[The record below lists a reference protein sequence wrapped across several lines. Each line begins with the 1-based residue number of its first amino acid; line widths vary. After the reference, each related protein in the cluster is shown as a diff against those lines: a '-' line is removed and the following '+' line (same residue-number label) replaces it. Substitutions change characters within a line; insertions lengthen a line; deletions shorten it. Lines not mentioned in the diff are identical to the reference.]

1 MKNLILQIL
10 QWSLLALGLGTL
22 PALLFGPTSSCRL
35 IALNTLGGIVL
46 AFLAVYSLAQAKTL
60 YLDVALVYDIFGFLG
75 ILAITRLS
83 RYGKR
88 DS

>member
-1 MKNLILQIL
+1 M
-10 QWSLLALGLGTL
+10 GLGTL
-22 PALLFGPTSSCRL
+22 PALLLGPTSSCRL

-46 AFLAVYSLAQAKTL
+46 AFLAVYSLAQTKTL

-83 RYGKR
+83 RHGKR
-88 DS
+88 DT

>member
-1 MKNLILQIL
+1 MKTIILQIL
-10 QWSLLALGLGTL
+10 QWSLILLGLGTL
-22 PALLFGPTSSCRL
+22 PALLLGPTSSDRL

-46 AFLAVYSLAQAKTL
+46 AFLVVFGLSKASTL

-83 RYGKR
+83 RYGGKKI
-88 DS
+88 

>member
-1 MKNLILQIL
+1 M
-10 QWSLLALGLGTL
+10 LGLGTL
-22 PALLFGPTSSCRL
+22 PALLLGPTSSCRL

-46 AFLAVYSLAQAKTL
+46 AFLVVYSLAQAKTL

-83 RYGKR
+83 RFGKR
-88 DS
+88 IR